1 MKKVLLFGD
10 PGIDDAV
17 AIIYALLHPEIELVG
32 VVTGYGNVN
41 ETQVAKNAA
50 YLLQLGGRQDI
61 PVIRGAKG
69 PFSGELVQYYPEI
82 HGPEGLGP
90 IRPPDTFTAN
100 IQDFSSIFKII
111 ETYKSELTI
120 VDVGRSTS
128 LATSFILAG
137 SEFMNQV
144 NSMYIMGGAF
154 NHPGNVTAS
163 AEANFYG
170 DPIAS
175 DLVLEKGRNIT
186 ILPLNVTN
194 YSLISPQIVNYISSL
209 NSNPFSSLFKP
220 IMDYYINAY
229 NKLIPGLQ
237 AAAVH
242 DVLTL
247 YSIVS
252 PESFQFISRRA
263 RVDISNFSRGTSSAD
278 FRAKPDVEPVET
290 LDKIALS
297 FNYNAFI
304 QNFVSVMTS
313 RLQENNVMR
322 KNKFDG

>member
-1 MKKVLLFGD
+1 MKKILLFGD

-17 AIIYALLHPEIELVG
+17 AIIYALLNPEIELMG
-32 VVTGYGNVN
+32 LVTGYGNVD
-41 ETQVAKNAA
+41 ETQAAENAS
-50 YLLQLGGRQDI
+50 YLLQLGGRPDI

-90 IRPPDTFTAN
+90 IRPPDYFTTN
-100 IQDFSSIFKII
+100 VQEFSTVFEII
-111 ETYKSELTI
+111 DRYKSELTI

-128 LATSFILAG
+128 LATAFILAG
-137 SEFMNQV
+137 ADFMNQV
-144 NSMYIMGGAF
+144 NAMYIMGGAF

-175 DLVLEKGRNIT
+175 DLVLEKGKNIT

-194 YSLISPQIVNYISSL
+194 YALVSPQVVNYITSL

-247 YSIVS
+247 FSIVS
-252 PESFQFISRRA
+252 PESFQYVSRRA
-263 RVDISNFSRGTSSAD
+263 RVDSSELSRGTSRAD
-278 FRAKPDVEPVET
+278 FRPKPEVEPLET
-290 LDKIALS
+290 LDRIALF

-304 QNFVSVMTS
+304 QNFVTVMS
-313 RLQENNVMR
+313 GRLQ
-322 KNKFDG
+322 